1 MNGNTKPTSL
11 VYNVNCLEYM
21 RSLPDK
27 HFDLCIADP
36 PFGINIHK
44 SGRLKMSLHD
54 IRDKKYHE
62 GRYETA
68 YNTIF
73 KALLEK
79 ETFVE
84 FEI

>member
-1 MNGNTKPTSL
+1 MKALFNCSCIKNVYLRLDLSSIELEITYINDTNTTW
-11 VYNVNCLEYM
+11 
-21 RSLPDK
+21 
-27 HFDLCIADP
+27 
-36 PFGINIHK
+36 K
-44 SGRLKMSLHD
+44 SRMSLHD
-54 IRDKKYHE
+54 ISDKKYHK

-68 YNTIF
+68 YNTIK